1 LGTIQEW
8 ICAQNQPKKMK
19 KMDDLKEKWVSGWLG
34 TKWEIWRFGWPAVA
48 MGGGEG
54 SAVMMGGGEGSAV
67 MSWWWGRWLSEVGVG
82 VFFGF
87 REERDGRGF
96 SGCTADWEKWG
107 REGGGKCDL
116 KQVTQDLKLSTFE
129 CT

>member
-34 TKWEIWRFGWPAVA
+34 TKQEIWRFGWSAVV
-48 MGGGEG
+48 MGRGEG
-54 SAVMMGGGEGSAV
+54 PTVMMGGGEGSAV

-96 SGCTADWEKWG
+96 LGCTAGWEKWG
-107 REGGGKCDL
+107 RGGGGN
-116 KQVTQDLKLSTFE
+116 VT
-129 CT
+129 